1 MIYRLLGRT
10 KLNVSLLSYGC
21 GGARRMGI
29 ALGFSLQKQQELI
42 NRCIDLGINFFDT
55 SADYGSEESLGKCL
69 NQFSRDSYY
78 LSTKW
83 NPKTPDSK
91 IKSPL
96 DLEKSVEKSLI
107 QLKTNYI
114 DVMLFHGITMDTYH
128 YCVENYYSTMQKLQ
142 RNGKIRFIGL
152 SEKIREDPKH
162 LTPLHALKTHPELW
176 DVCMLKYG
184 ILNQYAANETLMV
197 AQKHD
202 VGIINMAAVRVKLP
216 DPKILETTISEWKTN
231 GVIPPSSLP
240 DNEPL
245 NWLIHDDVDSVVSA
259 GYKFAADHPAISTVL
274 TGTSNIKHLNQ
285 NAKALEKP
293 KLPIKDK
300 KQLISIFSHIP
311 EIQ

>member
-96 DLEKSVEKSLI
+96 DLEKSVALYEKGI
-107 QLKTNYI
+107 ELKNI
-114 DVMLFHGITMDTYH
+114 CEEKLKK
-128 YCVENYYSTMQKLQ
+128 VELQIKKIKLE
-142 RNGKIRFIGL
+142 NNKI
-152 SEKIREDPKH
+152 
-162 LTPLHALKTHPELW
+162 
-176 DVCMLKYG
+176 
-184 ILNQYAANETLMV
+184 
-197 AQKHD
+197 
-202 VGIINMAAVRVKLP
+202 
-216 DPKILETTISEWKTN
+216 
-231 GVIPPSSLP
+231 
-240 DNEPL
+240 
-245 NWLIHDDVDSVVSA
+245 
-259 GYKFAADHPAISTVL
+259 
-274 TGTSNIKHLNQ
+274 IKEEF
-285 NAKALEKP
+285 K
-293 KLPIKDK
+293 
-300 KQLISIFSHIP
+300 
-311 EIQ
+311 